1 VKQPSTRVKDPKIN
15 YGKKKVIVFIRIKF
29 LYFVDTTERRDRG
42 RKEALS
48 QGEDR
53 VTLWIT
59 LIHQKV
65 CISFNFV

>member
-1 VKQPSTRVKDPKIN
+1 MR
-15 YGKKKVIVFIRIKF
+15 KKVIVFIMMKF

-42 RKEALS
+42 RKKALGS

-59 LIHQKV
+59 L
-65 CISFNFV
+65 